1 MGGMNS
7 NFWKV
12 DSGALKPLSTSYL
25 DLEIG
30 KLTSAGIT
38 NTAGNIRN
46 VTTVNVATYDTLAT
60 DDIINVTY
68 TTTAAVTS
76 LTIPT
81 AQMVEGRV
89 IVIKDAA
96 GNAGTNNI
104 TIDTEGAQTIDGAAT
119 LVLSGD
125 YDSVTLYC
133 DGSNLFIM

>member
-46 VTTVNVATYDTLAT
+46 VTNVNVATYDTLAT